1 MLVAEKLLTMA
12 LTGSFVSHVVQ
23 PVWYFSLDR
32 IITMGHQS
40 RISMGLL
47 SRQKIENEFDEK
59 IIIAKYLEA
68 IKSVLLK

>member
-1 MLVAEKLLTMA
+1 DDGVNGFLCEPRSTASLV
-12 LTGSFVSHVVQ
+12 SQ
-23 PVWYFSLDR
+23 LDR
-32 IITMGHQS
+32 IITMGYQS

-68 IKSVLLK
+68 IKTVLLK